1 MEPVKINDLVRAVNG
16 RAASFGER
24 TFQDVSTDSRTV
36 REGEVFFAIA
46 GERLNGH
53 AYVSSALERG
63 AAAAVV
69 AEDRPEWPSERVIR
83 VPDTTAALLDFAAWY
98 RRGFDVRP
106 VAVTGSVGKT
116 TTKEMVAAVL
126 SADGPTLKTQG
137 NQNNEI
143 GLPKTLLSLNRKHK
157 YAVIEMGMT
166 GLHQIDS
173 LSEASCPEI
182 GLITNIGV
190 SHLETLHTRENI
202 LRAKLEICAGIPD
215 GGTLIVNADNDLL
228 GTVRTDRLRLFTY
241 GMHSAG
247 ADVRILRY
255 QEEQAK
261 TSLTL
266 CWEGREYDAEIPCIG
281 EHNVYNAAAAF
292 AAGVRMGIPA
302 EKVIPALLTYE
313 PTGMR
318 QRMVQFHNM
327 LIVEDCYNAA
337 PDSMQAALR
346 TLSRLGTGRKIAV
359 FADMLELG
367 PVSEESHA
375 ALGTWTAASGTDML
389 LCYGPRTGKTVLAAR
404 EAGMKEAYHFDSKD
418 ELTLFLTAHA
428 REGDCI
434 LVKGSRSMALE
445 DVLHNFYAAK

>member
-1 MEPVKINDLVRAVNG
+1 M
-16 RAASFGER
+16 
-24 TFQDVSTDSRTV
+24 STDSRTV
-36 REGEVFFAIA
+36 REGEVFFAIV

-53 AYVSSALERG
+53 EYVSAALERG
-63 AAAAVV
+63 APAAVV
-69 AEDRPEWPSERVIR
+69 SEERPEWPSDRVIR
-83 VPDTTAALLDFAAWY
+83 VADTTAALLDFAAWY
-98 RRGFDVRP
+98 RRRFDVRP

-143 GLPKTLLSLNRKHK
+143 GLPKTLLSLTRKDK

-166 GLHQIDS
+166 DLHQIDALS
-173 LSEASCPEI
+173 LATRPEI

-190 SHLETLHTRENI
+190 SHLETLKTRENI
-202 LRAKLEICAGIPD
+202 LRAKLEVCEGIPD
-215 GGTLIVNADNDLL
+215 GGTLIVNKDNDLL
-228 GTVRTDRLRLFTY
+228 GTVRTDWLRLLTY
-241 GMHSAG
+241 GMRSED
-247 ADVRILRY
+247 ADVRVLRY
-255 QEEQAK
+255 QEELAR
-261 TSLTL
+261 TTLTIR
-266 CWEGREYDAEIPCIG
+266 WEGREYEAAIPCIG

-302 EKVIPALLTYE
+302 ETVIPALMNYA

-337 PDSMQAALR
+337 PDSMRAALR
-346 TLSRLGTGRKIAV
+346 TLSHLGTGRKIAV

-367 PVSEESHA
+367 AVSEESHA
-375 ALGTWTAASGTDML
+375 ALGEWTAASGISLL
-389 LCYGPRTGKTVLAAR
+389 LCYGPRTEKTVEAAR
-404 EAGMKEAYHFDSKD
+404 RAGMQDAYHFDTKE
-418 ELTLFLTAHA
+418 ELTAFLTAHA
-428 REGDCI
+428 REGDSI